1 MPCRLYLFGVLDEH
15 AGGSFGAF
23 GERARWGKR
32 VIGTRLA
39 LWWIAALILARLAM
53 AAVLPLSADEA
64 YYWLWSRH
72 LAAGYYDHPPAIAF
86 VIRFGTWLLGDTELG
101 VRLGGVLLSVLAS
114 WFIWRTGQLILGDE
128 DRAALAVLLF
138 NLTLMIGVE
147 MLAAT
152 PDTLSVSAT
161 AGFLFFLAKMEK
173 TGDGRWWLGV
183 GVAGGLGLLAKYSG
197 FFVGLGALVW
207 LVASPR
213 ARAFL
218 KTPWPWAGAL
228 VALIIF
234 LPNLWW
240 QNHHHWM
247 TFVFQ
252 FGRVTG
258 GHLTGRYLLEFV
270 GAQLGLAT
278 PFVLILMISGGVRAR
293 HADDPRFLL
302 LCLVAPALVYFLIH
316 ALHERVQ
323 GNWPAFLYPM
333 LAVLA
338 ADAFARDGKGH
349 DRTGWASRLAMPVA
363 ALVLMIAY
371 LQAAT
376 GFLPL
381 KGDPLARLL
390 GVGMRETA
398 QDLTRIEERRGA
410 HAILAGDYE
419 MTAWLRFY
427 APALD
432 VIAVDQPNRYLE
444 APRIRV
450 GQGPI
455 LYVTERETD
464 RTLLANFGTVTRLP
478 DLVRARHTRQIARYP
493 LWQLAQPRRAM
504 DGKTP

>member
-1 MPCRLYLFGVLDEH
+1 MSTPGVRLAHPVSE
-15 AGGSFGAF
+15 
-23 GERARWGKR
+23 ARD
-32 VIGTRLA
+32 VIGRHTA
-39 LWWIAALILARLAM
+39 LGLVAALIVLRVVM

-86 VIRFGTWLLGDTELG
+86 VIRFGTLLLGNTELG
-101 VRLGGVLLSVLAS
+101 VRLGGVLLSILAT
-114 WFIWRTGQLILGDE
+114 WFVWRTGELILKDE
-128 DRAALAVLLF
+128 KRAALAALLF

-161 AGFLFFLAKMEK
+161 AGFLFFLAKVED

-183 GVAGGLGLLAKYSG
+183 GVKGGLGLLAKYSG
-197 FFVGLGALVW
+197 FFVGLGALLW
-207 LVASPR
+207 LLASPR
-213 ARAFL
+213 ARGFL

-228 VALIIF
+228 LALIVF

-240 QNHHHWM
+240 QSSHHWM
-247 TFVFQ
+247 TFAFQ

-258 GHLTGRYLLEFV
+258 GHLTGRYLLEFA

-278 PFVLILMISGGVRAR
+278 PFILVLMIWGAVRAAR
-293 HADDPRFLL
+293 ATDPRFLL
-302 LCLVAPALVYFLIH
+302 LCMILPALVYFAIH
-316 ALHERVQ
+316 ALHDRVQ

-338 ADAFARDGKGH
+338 ADAFGHDGK
-349 DRTGWASRLAMPVA
+349 GWASRLALPVA
-363 ALVLMIAY
+363 GVVLIAAY

-376 GFLPL
+376 GLLPL

-390 GVGMRETA
+390 GVGMRDAAGELA
-398 QDLTRIEERRGA
+398 LVKEQKGA
-410 HAILAGDYE
+410 DAILASDYE

-427 APALD
+427 APSLR

-444 APRIRV
+444 TPMVRA
-450 GQGPI
+450 GSGPL
-455 LYVTERETD
+455 LYVADRETD
-464 RTLLANFGTVTRLP
+464 RNLLADFGTVRQLP
-478 DLVRARHTRQIARYP
+478 DLVRGRHARAIARYS
-493 LWQLAQPRRAM
+493 LWQLDAPRRAIE
-504 DGKTP
+504 GKTP